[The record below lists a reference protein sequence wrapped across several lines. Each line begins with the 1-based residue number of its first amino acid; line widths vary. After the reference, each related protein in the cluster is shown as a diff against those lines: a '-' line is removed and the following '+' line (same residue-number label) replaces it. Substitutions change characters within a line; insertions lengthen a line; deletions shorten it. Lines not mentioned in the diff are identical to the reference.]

1 MWPGLFIVEAG
12 VQDQEVGGGHPLEEE
27 VRGQRLDTTEQALL
41 QQIIMARTG
50 ERTEAR
56 HYRADPAT
64 ADHQG

>member
-1 MWPGLFIVEAG
+1 M
-12 VQDQEVGGGHPLEEE
+12 
-27 VRGQRLDTTEQALL
+27 RGQRLDTTELTLLQQIIMARTDATNITELTLL